1 MTAIECLVLESVRRL
16 NQATKLQIHTCLV
29 EMTGK
34 QVSCENVSEAIGALE
49 NKGLVSSSG
58 QDLVTL
64 AA

>member
-16 NQATKLQIHTCLV
+16 NQATKLQIRTCLT

-34 QVSCENVSEAIGALE
+34 PVPQEHVSEAIGALE

-58 QDLVTL
+58 EDLVTL